1 MASLPATHT
10 LAAGI
15 GDVIQGVTPNWGP
28 FAAVGGKAKILIGV
42 IWAAALAFVV
52 ARTIWGAAMQQLGG
66 RSYNSDTTEQG
77 KAMFRSGLIGI
88 AVLGSITT
96 LATIAYGMAV

>member
-1 MASLPATHT
+1 MLTLASAHV

-15 GDVIQGVTPNWGP
+15 SDVLHGVSPSWGP
-28 FAAVGGKAKILIGV
+28 FGAVGGKARVAIGV
-42 IWAAALAFVV
+42 IWAAGLAFVV
-52 ARTIWGAAMQQLGG
+52 ARTIWGAALQQFGS
-66 RSYNSDTTEQG
+66 RSYNSDSAEQG
-77 KAMFRSGLIGI
+77 KHMFRSGLVGI

>member
-1 MASLPATHT
+1 MVTLASAHL
-10 LAAGI
+10 LAAGL
-15 GDVIQGVTPNWGP
+15 GDVIQGVSPSWGP
-28 FAAVGGKAKILIGV
+28 FGAVGGKAKVALGV

-52 ARTIWGAAMQQLGG
+52 GRTIWGAALQQFGA
-66 RSYNSDTTEQG
+66 RSYNSDSAEQG
-77 KAMFRSGLIGI
+77 KQMFRGGLVGI